1 MTRQQRRFLKRQE
14 MKNQKKVSSGHN
26 ENLKN
31 KFKSQEQLLRGVY
44 NSCPTMIHEDD
55 YVPMDCVL
63 CGKTMET
70 IHDTHN
76 PSPLKPHCYAKDTHE
91 TGNPNRC
98 CSECQSDV
106 MTARFNKLGLD
117 GDKIID
123 FVDSGKAEVK
133 TMSLDE
139 LSKISSW
146 EDVA

>member
-1 MTRQQRRFLKRQE
+1 MTRQQKRFLKRQE
-14 MKNQKKVSSGHN
+14 IKNQNKEDSGHN

-31 KFKSQEQLLRGVY
+31 TFKSQEKMLRGIY
-44 NSCPTMIHEDD
+44 NSAPNMIHEDD

-76 PSPLKPHCYAKDTHE
+76 PSPLKPQCYAKEVHE
-91 TGNPNRC
+91 TENPNRS

-106 MTARFNKLGLD
+106 MTARFSKLGID
-117 GDKIID
+117 GDNIID
-123 FVDSGKAEVK
+123 FINSGKAKVETV
-133 TMSLDE
+133 SLDE